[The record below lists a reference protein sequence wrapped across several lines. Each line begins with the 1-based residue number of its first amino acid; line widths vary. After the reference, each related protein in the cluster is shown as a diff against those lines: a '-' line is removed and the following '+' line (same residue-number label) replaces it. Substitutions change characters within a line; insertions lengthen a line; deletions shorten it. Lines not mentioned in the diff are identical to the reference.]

1 MARKNTAEEKRA
13 KNAARNTA
21 QARLA
26 AKRTS
31 RPVQRVRE
39 TRREDGSPTRSE
51 KSRVPDRLPGDEPLE
66 IFKVQLSLNDNRQL
80 TLCYNEARDRMITIK
95 TPTALLRLLNGR
107 VKAFFEGR
115 VINKHI
121 QLERM
126 LTDEE
131 SEGVAW

>member
-1 MARKNTAEEKRA
+1 
-13 KNAARNTA
+13 
-21 QARLA
+21 
-26 AKRTS
+26 
-31 RPVQRVRE
+31 
-39 TRREDGSPTRSE
+39 
-51 KSRVPDRLPGDEPLE
+51 
-66 IFKVQLSLNDNRQL
+66 VQLSLNDDRQL
-80 TLCYNEARDRMITIK
+80 TLCYNELRDRMITIK

-131 SEGVAW
+131 AAGVSW

>member
-13 KNAARNTA
+13 TDAARNTA

-26 AKRTS
+26 AKRPS

-39 TRREDGSPTRSE
+39 TRRQDGSPSRPE
-51 KSRVPDRLPGDEPLE
+51 KSRVHSRLPGDEPLE
-66 IFKVQLSLNDNRQL
+66 IFEVQLSLNDNRQL
-80 TLCYNEARDRMITIK
+80 TLCYNKARDRMITIK

-115 VINKHI
+115 VINKHV